1 MALKLGREAMSRA
14 SAAVSNETFGNRQ
27 ELQMLSILKLP
38 SLLAKFK
45 MCGSIGFSRC
55 FEVIFRRAVEAIND
69 QFS

>member
-1 MALKLGREAMSRA
+1 MGREAMSRA

-45 MCGSIGFSRC
+45 MCG
-55 FEVIFRRAVEAIND
+55 VVLLVLVD
-69 QFS
+69 VLK